1 MMTGRPKKVEPAQF
15 HMAGDKVLW
24 KGILLTVLRVRDDGY
39 IECWS
44 PTMHLTVDSHEQ
56 LEKAAK

>member
-1 MMTGRPKKVEPAQF
+1 MMSKAKPTTAQF

-24 KGILLTVLRVRDDGY
+24 KGILLTVLRVREDGY

-44 PTMHLTVDSHEQ
+44 PTMHVTVDTHAQ
-56 LEKAAK
+56 LEKANK